1 MSIESSSSVQALSSL
16 GVAMDATAHNI
27 ANVSTAN
34 YQPLRAEFADGP
46 GGQGVQVAAVSRA
59 GSGVEALGPES
70 AGGRAGA
77 GASEGPGAGLQGIS
91 SLLGQGNGVDMVTE
105 MVGLMQIERAYSANA
120 KVISTVEETTGRVM
134 DLIA

>member
-59 GSGVEALGPES
+59 GSGVEAVGTG
-70 AGGRAGA
+70 ATGA

>member
-1 MSIESSSSVQALSSL
+1 MSIGSSASVQALSSL
-16 GVAMDATAHNI
+16 GVALDATAHNI

-34 YQPLRAEFADGP
+34 SQPQRAEFADGP

-59 GSGVEALGPES
+59 GSGLEAAGPG
-70 AGGRAGA
+70 ATGA
-77 GASEGPGAGLQGIS
+77 GASEGPGAGLQGVS

-105 MVGLMQIERAYSANA
+105 MVGLMQIERAYAANA